1 MSMYPIERVPAPVAG
16 ERERYWNRVHAPTA
30 NQRTP
35 FGGVERL
42 VWQLIADERADS
54 PELKTLKAK
63 ASYILSKG
71 VSHLG
76 LPTVIRFLVD
86 SFGHLQTPQFEKLF
100 RAVKSAAKSA
110 WGIELP
116 RRITV
121 RLPSYSD
128 ATLRNVASFVR
139 KSVSLF
145 TVPDALQLKAWL
157 QKCVTVIPQPPPT
170 VGDVLKRGA
179 QLRVPGIVAEEL
191 ERTNTNHPCAEW
203 VSFSDRFGMWVVK
216 SGQTDPLQQ
225 VHQTTMRQIHSLPCH
240 CPTLFSLCPNLE
252 NATQHVI
259 LRSPLQW
266 QALFGPTTGRM
277 LGSNPRNRVLP
288 SPEFVV
294 DSLSTVAE
302 KLLDSAI
309 PVFSVNDGRFRDRPL
324 MPPERVGLLVCDLFC
339 TVWSEVDTASDAF
352 PWLSAPVAHDAPY
365 RLRAFGLRGGAWD
378 KALFRPAG
386 FCSKLSEL
394 HWTSSIIFGSRFS
407 AWG

>member
-1 MSMYPIERVPAPVAG
+1 MTMYPIERVPAPVAG

-35 FGGVERL
+35 FGGVDRL

-86 SFGHLQTPQFEKLF
+86 SFGHLQTPLFEKLF

-145 TVPDALQLKAWL
+145 TVPDALKAWL
-157 QKCVTVIPQPPPT
+157 QKCVTVIPRPPPT

-191 ERTNTNHPCAEW
+191 ERTNTNHPFAEW

-225 VHQTTMRQIHSLPCH
+225 VHQTTMQQIHSVPCH
-240 CPTLFSLCPNLE
+240 CPPFSPS
-252 NATQHVI
+252 A
-259 LRSPLQW
+259 
-266 QALFGPTTGRM
+266 
-277 LGSNPRNRVLP
+277 LP
-288 SPEFVV
+288 S
-294 DSLSTVAE
+294 
-302 KLLDSAI
+302 KMRR
-309 PVFSVNDGRFRDRPL
+309 N
-324 MPPERVGLLVCDLFC
+324 M
-339 TVWSEVDTASDAF
+339 
-352 PWLSAPVAHDAPY
+352 
-365 RLRAFGLRGGAWD
+365 
-378 KALFRPAG
+378 
-386 FCSKLSEL
+386 
-394 HWTSSIIFGSRFS
+394 
-407 AWG
+407 